1 MYIYCNTFQINLSI
15 VDIDEAMVTVATD
28 WFGFVKD
35 DHMTVHVCDGLELVQ
50 KEVDKGQ
57 FSGEDI

>member
-1 MYIYCNTFQINLSI
+1 LYIYCNTFQINLSI
-15 VDIDEAMVTVATD
+15 VDIDEAMVTIATD

-35 DHMTVHVCDGLELVQ
+35 DLMTVHVCDGLELVQ

>member
-1 MYIYCNTFQINLSI
+1 MYIYCNTFQINLSV
-15 VDIDEAMVTVATD
+15 VDIDEAMVTIATD

-50 KEVDKGQ
+50 KEVDKGH

>member
-1 MYIYCNTFQINLSI
+1 
-15 VDIDEAMVTVATD
+15 MVTIATD

-35 DHMTVHVCDGLELVQ
+35 DLMTVHVCDGLELVQ